1 MADSLKLVGT
11 KRDSGQPGS
20 ALTISTPVRGGD
32 QHKVRRWWNDNK
44 NSALYVNCTKFT
56 VSRTDGDVVLMVPSS
71 SDTRLDISFDGDTA
85 WTFGP
90 TDRAVSRVGIFTLG
104 LDLIEEYVFPV
115 ISGGK
120 VMKTTPAGGASYP
133 S

>member
-11 KRDSGQPGS
+11 KRVAGQTGS
-20 ALTISTPVRGGD
+20 DLTISTPLRGGD
-32 QHKVRRWWNDNK
+32 QHLVRRWWNDNK
-44 NSALYVNCTKFT
+44 NSALYVNCTKFL
-56 VSRTDGDVVLMVPSS
+56 VSRAAGDVVLMVPSS
-71 SDTRLDISFDGDTA
+71 SDTRLSISFDGDTA

-90 TDRAVSRVGIFTLG
+90 IDRAVSRVGVFTSDLN
-104 LDLIEEYVFPV
+104 LIEEYVFPV

-120 VMKTTPAGGASYP
+120 VMKTIPAGAASYP

>member
-11 KRDSGQPGS
+11 KRVSGQTGS
-20 ALTISTPVRGGD
+20 DLTISTPVRGGD

-56 VSRTDGDVVLMVPSS
+56 VSRAAGDVVLMVPSS
-71 SDTRLDISFDGDTA
+71 ADTRLDISFDGDTA
-85 WTFGP
+85 WAFGP
-90 TDRAVSRVGIFTLG
+90 TDRAVSRVGIFTSG